1 MSGCAGRKLEE
12 GGRTLTNVTNE
23 TRRGGNFPMGLR
35 RRKSNEH
42 SPSSQKSPPGAGE
55 GPEHT
60 AHTSPQ
66 MQIGHATG
74 LQMIRSPTRSDIDA
88 I

>member
-55 GPEHT
+55 GLAANADRARHWSADDT
-60 AHTSPQ
+60 VADS
-66 MQIGHATG
+66 
-74 LQMIRSPTRSDIDA
+74 
-88 I
+88 